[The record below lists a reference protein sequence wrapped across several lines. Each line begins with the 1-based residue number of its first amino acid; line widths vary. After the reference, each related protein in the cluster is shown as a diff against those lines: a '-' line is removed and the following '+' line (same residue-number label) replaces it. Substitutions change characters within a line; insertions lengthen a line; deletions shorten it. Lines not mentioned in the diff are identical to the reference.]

1 LINSIYVIPRAV
13 LKGNSTI
20 SRYTYPAVKT
30 APRRISMTGAV
41 FVAYERRREKKK
53 GKGKVRVSDEK

>member
-30 APRRISMTGAV
+30 APRWTSMTGAV
-41 FVAYERRREKKK
+41 FITYKRQEERRKK
-53 GKGKVRVSDEK
+53 GER